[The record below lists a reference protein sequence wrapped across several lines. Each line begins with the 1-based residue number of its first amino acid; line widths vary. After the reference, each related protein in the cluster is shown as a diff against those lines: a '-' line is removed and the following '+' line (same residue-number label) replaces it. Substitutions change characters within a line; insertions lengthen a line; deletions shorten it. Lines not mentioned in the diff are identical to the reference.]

1 MKLTLLQTHEI
12 LEEIVWLNGAFIC
25 TVDRDKSAGVS

>member
-12 LEEIVWLNGAFIC
+12 LEIVWLNGAFIC
-25 TVDRDKSAGVS
+25 TVERDKSAGVS

>member
-1 MKLTLLQTHEI
+1 MKLTLLQTREI
-12 LEEIVWLNGAFIC
+12 LEIVWLNGASIC